1 MKRKIAFFATVLICS
16 FIVSASAQKAV
27 ITFADK
33 THDFGQIR
41 EDGGNASHVFEFTN
55 TGNAPL
61 VIQRVN
67 ASCGCTTP
75 EWTQTPIEPGK
86 KGRITA
92 TYNPMGRPGAFSK
105 DVYVYSNA
113 SNEMERLVITGN
125 VTPRASSSAT
135 STSSSANNF
144 PIKIGNLGLN
154 SKIVQFGNVQKG
166 TTQSR
171 AIAIKNNS
179 GSPLNVSLSNVPAY
193 VTATATPTTLQPN
206 QEGVINFTFDS
217 KKTTEWG
224 PLNENVY
231 VVLNNNKQINDSY
244 KINVIGN
251 INEDF
256 AKMSAAEKRQ
266 APIMEIKSPNLHFGK
281 IKKGNKVRGKFAVKN
296 AGSNPLEI
304 RRVINNNSDIT
315 IHPVRTSIRGGK
327 TENLHLDIDTKYL
340 PKGDYKKTF
349 SVVTNDPTKANV
361 IYTVD
366 FSVI

>member
-1 MKRKIAFFATVLICS
+1 MKRKIAFVTSVLICA
-16 FIVSASAQKAV
+16 FIMSVSAQKAV
-27 ITFADK
+27 ITFTDK
-33 THDFGQIR
+33 THDFGQIH
-41 EDGGNASHVFEFTN
+41 EDGGNASHSFEFTN
-55 TGNAPL
+55 TGNTPL

-75 EWTQTPIEPGK
+75 EWTRTPIEPGK

-92 TYNPMGRPGAFSK
+92 TYNPVGRPGAFSK

-113 SNEMERLVITGN
+113 SNEMERLVISGN
-125 VTPRASSSAT
+125 VTPRASGSAAT
-135 STSSSANNF
+135 GSTNNF
-144 PIKIGNLGLN
+144 PVTIGNLGLN

-166 TTQSR
+166 STQTR
-171 AIAIKNNS
+171 AIAVKNTS
-179 GSPLNVSLSNVPAY
+179 GSPLNVSLDNVPAY
-193 VTATATPTTLQPN
+193 ITANASPATLQPN
-206 QEGVINFTFDS
+206 QEGVINFSFDS
-217 KKTTEWG
+217 NKTTEWG
-224 PLNENVY
+224 PLNESVY
-231 VVLNNNKQINDSY
+231 VVLNNNKQPNDSY

-251 INEDF
+251 IFEDF

-296 AGSNPLEI
+296 AGSNSLEI

-315 IHPVRTSIRGGK
+315 IRPVRASIRGGR
-327 TENLHLDIDTKYL
+327 TENLHLDIDTKFL
-340 PKGDYKKTF
+340 PKGNYKKTF
-349 SVVTNDPTKANV
+349 SVVTNDPAKANV